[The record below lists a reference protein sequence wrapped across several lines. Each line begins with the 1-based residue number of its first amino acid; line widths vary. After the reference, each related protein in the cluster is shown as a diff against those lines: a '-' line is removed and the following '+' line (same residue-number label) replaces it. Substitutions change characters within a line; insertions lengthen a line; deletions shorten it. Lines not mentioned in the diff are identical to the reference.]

1 MSTELEQQ
9 LRAAMERF
17 TDDVRVPPRLAVKAY
32 RHQQKRRMTTRAVAA
47 ARACSTWLT
56 T

>member
-17 TDDVRVPPRLAVKAY
+17 TDDVRVPPLLLVPVGLDRET
-32 RHQQKRRMTTRAVAA
+32 RR
-47 ARACSTWLT
+47 WP
-56 T
+56 